1 MDWEFKEN
9 SALERLYR
17 AGPWLT
23 AAEVV
28 LLLISAGLRPVF
40 IVIWPREIL
49 DEAAFLPPMAF
60 LVLWAGL
67 YGLLLVYSL
76 LRRRYI
82 PPRIWGGMLLSGA
95 IWPFLWQF
103 DVGVA
108 RCGGWER
115 FLTLLAEPFR
125 GGAWREGSQRRGRI
139 ELQAGAHLRLRFFR
153 LPAQV
158 LHGMICILKISWEK

>member
-28 LLLISAGLRPVF
+28 LLLLSAGLRPVL

-49 DEAAFLPPMAF
+49 GEAAFLLPMAF

-82 PPRIWGGMLLSGA
+82 PPRIWGGMLLLSGA

-125 GGAWREGSQRRGRI
+125 GGA
-139 ELQAGAHLRLRFFR
+139 
-153 LPAQV
+153 
-158 LHGMICILKISWEK
+158 